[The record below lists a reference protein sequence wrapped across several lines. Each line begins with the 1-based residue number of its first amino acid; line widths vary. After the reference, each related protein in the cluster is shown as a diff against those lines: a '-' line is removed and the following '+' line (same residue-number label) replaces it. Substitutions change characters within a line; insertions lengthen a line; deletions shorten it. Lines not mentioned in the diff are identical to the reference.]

1 MPTKTTARAAAT
13 VLPPIA
19 DARRTLTEAEILR
32 VALEIID
39 EHGIDG
45 LTMRQLSS
53 RLGVALGATYHHVQN
68 KHSLLVLVAQSLFVR
83 VELPD
88 PDDGDWVAQ
97 TRAISLSVTDVFS
110 GQAELAAYILGHFD
124 DMAPREVMLAM
135 RAILS
140 GADFSEAAVDD
151 ALMTLFFYIAGTL
164 VGGFTTMGKSKAQ
177 VREMRM
183 QFERGLDII
192 LRGIQAE
199 LA

>member
-1 MPTKTTARAAAT
+1 MATRTAAEVATTPVVGPETR
-13 VLPPIA
+13 P
-19 DARRTLTEAEILR
+19 TLTEAEILR

-68 KHSLLVLVAQSLFVR
+68 KHSLLVLVAQSLFAR
-83 VELPD
+83 VQLPVG
-88 PDDGDWVAQ
+88 DDGDWITQ
-97 TRAISLSVTDVFS
+97 TRSISLSVTDVFR

-124 DMAPREVMLAM
+124 DMAPTGVMLAM
-135 RAILS
+135 RAILT
-140 GADFSEAAVDD
+140 GAGFSEAAVDD

-164 VGGFTTMGKSKAQ
+164 VGGFTTMGKSRVQ
-177 VREMRM
+177 VREMHM

-192 LRGIQAE
+192 LRGIQVE

>member
-1 MPTKTTARAAAT
+1 MPTKTTARAAAAPA
-13 VLPPIA
+13 VGH
-19 DARRTLTEAEILR
+19 DSRRALTETEILR

-68 KHSLLVLVAQSLFVR
+68 KHSLLVLVAQSLFAR

-88 PDDGDWVAQ
+88 TIEGDWLPQ
-97 TRAISLSVTDVFS
+97 TRAISLSVTDVFRDQS
-110 GQAELAAYILGHFD
+110 ELAAYILRHFD
-124 DMAPREVMLAM
+124 DMAPSEIMLVM
-135 RAILS
+135 RSILTDA
-140 GADFSEAAVDD
+140 GFSEAAVED

-177 VREMRM
+177 VRDLRLR
-183 QFERGLDII
+183 FDRGLDII
-192 LRGIQAE
+192 LRGIQVE
-199 LA
+199 LD